1 MNQLDVAG
9 NATYQNAYTIYML
22 PYSLIAVS
30 IATAIFPK
38 ISKAVADGNIG
49 EARNDLSSALRN
61 LNLIMCFLA
70 TAFIVLP
77 LPIVLALLPSVSV
90 REALLISAPLMALGI
105 GLPYA
110 SSYLVIQRTFYAFED
125 GKHPFIFMAITMG
138 FQALALIVG
147 AALLPPTQWIVLIGA
162 VITVSFILPYPL
174 LMRMLRTR
182 FAGNIDGSRILRAY
196 AKATLAEIVAAAV
209 GLLCRNVVYTL
220 VGAHIGRD
228 DGSMNWGQ
236 AVLAAILLTII
247 ITVVYLAVLWALRSE
262 ELTSV
267 IAMVTSRIPGMRTT
281 SPDGRISPVPATG
294 STRTNTPITEPK
306 EPMKP
311 QLGDTVSNRYVLVSP
326 LREETGLQVWK
337 ASDHVLARDCQLFIV
352 NSKKALA
359 DVNATA
365 SMLAISHDSHFT
377 PVLQLQHADDVALVM
392 T

>member
-1 MNQLDVAG
+1 
-9 NATYQNAYTIYML
+9 
-22 PYSLIAVS
+22 
-30 IATAIFPK
+30 
-38 ISKAVADGNIG
+38 
-49 EARNDLSSALRN
+49 
-61 LNLIMCFLA
+61 MCFLA

-162 VITVSFILPYPL
+162 VITVSFILPYPP
-174 LMRMLRTR
+174 LMRMLRTP
-182 FAGNIDGSRILRAY
+182 FAGNTAGSRILRAY

-209 GLLCRNVVYTL
+209 GLLCRNAVYTL

-236 AVLAAILLTII
+236 AVLAAILLTI

-281 SPDGRISPVPATG
+281 SPDGRISPGPATG
-294 STRTNTPITEPK
+294 STRTNTPIT
-306 EPMKP
+306 
-311 QLGDTVSNRYVLVSP
+311 
-326 LREETGLQVWK
+326 
-337 ASDHVLARDCQLFIV
+337 
-352 NSKKALA
+352 
-359 DVNATA
+359 
-365 SMLAISHDSHFT
+365 
-377 PVLQLQHADDVALVM
+377 
-392 T
+392 